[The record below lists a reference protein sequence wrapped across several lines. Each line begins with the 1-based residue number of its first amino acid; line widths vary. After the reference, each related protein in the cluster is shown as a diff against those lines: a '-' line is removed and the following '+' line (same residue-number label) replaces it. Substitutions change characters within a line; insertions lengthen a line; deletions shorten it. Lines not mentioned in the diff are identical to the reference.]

1 MRPQSLICMLSFF
14 ATSTSSFLEAQTTV
28 FPLKVSGNRRHLADA
43 KGKPCFLAESGYEGE
58 SNDGR
63 GGSPHR
69 IRRQAYWAIL
79 SPLKR
84 GGHLYGSAAW
94 TVKPDVWRKWLNS
107 PGAQHMAH
115 LGRFFQ
121 SIPWHRLVPDTKHEI
136 VTAGFGEFG
145 KSDYSATAWIPDG
158 TLAITYL
165 PVRRTVSVDLSK
177 FNNPVSAR
185 WFDPISGKYLKVP
198 GSPLHNS
205 GRCKFT
211 PPGKNKGG
219 DSDFIFILEVLE
231 K

>member
-1 MRPQSLICMLSFF
+1 MRLQSLICTVGFF
-14 ATSTSSFLEAQTTV
+14 VVSTSSLFGAQSPA

-43 KGKPCFLAESGYEGE
+43 KSKPCFLAESGYEGE

-69 IRRQAYWAIL
+69 IRRQACWAIL
-79 SPLKR
+79 S
-84 GGHLYGSAAW
+84 GACGHLYGSAAW
-94 TVKPDVWRKWLNS
+94 TVKPEVWRKWLNS
-107 PGAQHMAH
+107 PGAQHMAD
-115 LGRFFQ
+115 LGRFLE
-121 SIPWHRLVPDTKHEI
+121 SIPWHRIVPDTKHEI
-136 VTAGFGEFG
+136 VTAGFGELG
-145 KSDYSATAWIPDG
+145 KTDYATTAWIPDG

-185 WFDPISGKYLKVP
+185 WFDPTSGGYVKIAGSPFDNSGKREL
-198 GSPLHNS
+198 
-205 GRCKFT
+205 T